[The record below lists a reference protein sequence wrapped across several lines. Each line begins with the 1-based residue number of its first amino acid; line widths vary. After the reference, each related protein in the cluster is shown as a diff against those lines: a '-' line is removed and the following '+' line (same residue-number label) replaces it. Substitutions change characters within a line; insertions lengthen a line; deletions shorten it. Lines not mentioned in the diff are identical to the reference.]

1 MTDRIILNDVDSFDI
16 IKQLP
21 QDIMHVLLE
30 GVVPHELQ
38 LILYH
43 YIIIQ
48 QLFTLDLLTERMSF
62 CYSSDESHDKPTV
75 MSYQALTK
83 ESSIRQS
90 CKFVQYWPKKVHVFT

>member
-1 MTDRIILNDVDSFDI
+1 
-16 IKQLP
+16 
-21 QDIMHVLLE
+21 MHVLLE

-38 LILYH
+38 LMLYH

-48 QLFTLDLLTERMSF
+48 KLFTLDLLNERIISF

-90 CKFVQYWPKKVHVFT
+90 CKFV

>member
-1 MTDRIILNDVDSFDI
+1 MTDRSILNDVDSFDI

-38 LILYH
+38 LMLYH

-48 QLFTLDLLTERMSF
+48 KLFTLDLLNEWIMSF

-90 CKFVQYWPKKVHVFT
+90 CKFV